1 MTSLTKYET
10 ARHALAE
17 AHSMDEVKD
26 IRDKAAAMQM
36 YAQQAKDRELID
48 MATDIKLRA
57 ERRAGELLRE
67 MEKNKG
73 TRGTGDANVGKSTG
87 GRDNRP
93 PVDPAL
99 KLSDLGITKD
109 QSSRWQKLAAMPE
122 KQFEEK
128 LASVK
133 GDLRAKTEGRPKGN
147 AKPPQSKFGEDAE
160 RQIAS
165 LVLDEGKSYDAAGK
179 EFGASNIVVRK
190 AVATERGR
198 REAEADR
205 PIDASTL
212 PISSREKLEA
222 AIRQHKRK
230 LEMEF
235 EPRLQQRLQE
245 LLADTVLPAYNKSYA
260 EYQEVTK
267 ARKGLMDR
275 TTFNKIRRC
284 LHPDSRQSV
293 SDERLHEAFQLF
305 SKMELLLLDESQH
318 PTASFKMPRT
328 YEELMALKR
337 RVQETRRAKRS
348 HQNGVARR

>member
-48 MATDIKLRA
+48 MATDIKMRA

-67 MEKNKG
+67 MGERGERDQGKG
-73 TRGTGDANVGKSTG
+73 GDRKSQSSDTT
-87 GRDNRP
+87 
-93 PVDPAL
+93 VKT
-99 KLSDLGITKD
+99 KLSDIGITKD

-128 LASVK
+128 LTSVK
-133 GDLRAKTEGRPKGN
+133 GNLRAKTEGRPKN
-147 AKPPQSKFGEDAE
+147 AKLQSKFGEDVE
-160 RQIAS
+160 REIAS
-165 LVLDEGKSYDAAGK
+165 MVLDEGKSYEAAGK

-198 REAEADR
+198 REAKADP

-212 PISSREKLEA
+212 SISSQQKLEA

-230 LEMEF
+230 LELEF
-235 EPRLQQRLQE
+235 EARAQQRLQDA
-245 LLADTVLPAYNKSYA
+245 LNDTVLPAYNETYA
-260 EYQEVTK
+260 IYRDLCDT
-267 ARKGLMDR
+267 RKGLM
-275 TTFNKIRRC
+275 TKATYNKIASC
-284 LHPDSRQSV
+284 LHPDSRNSV
-293 SDERLHEAFQLF
+293 TDEKLHDVFHIWRSLEIR
-305 SKMELLLLDESQH
+305 LLDETQR
-318 PTASFKMPRT
+318 PTPTFAMPRT
-328 YEELMALKR
+328 YEELMAAKR
-337 RVQETRRAKRS
+337 RVQEARRAKRNQS
-348 HQNGVARR
+348 NGVATR